1 MTNTLTLSCPPE
13 YFDMRE
19 LSILEGLQRVRDELK
34 SLKQDRSTYIKSPD
48 IIFLYDRTVEQVQLL
63 NDARIK
69 NPKEQN
75 QG

>member
-1 MTNTLTLSCPPE
+1 MTNTLTLSYPPVH
-13 YFDMRE
+13 FDMRE
-19 LSILEGLQRVRDELK
+19 LSILEGLQRVRDELTL
-34 SLKQDRSTYIKSPD
+34 LKQDRSTYIKTLD
-48 IIFLYDRTVEQVQLL
+48 IIFLYERTVEQVQLL